1 MVELGLYG
9 LIKKHCLTREQ
20 MADILRLRRE
30 VKKYRYEAFKH
41 EYHTKGI
48 KQF

>member
-1 MVELGLYG
+1 MVVLGLYG
-9 LIKKHCLTREQ
+9 LMQKHNITRTQ
-20 MADILRLRRE
+20 LVDILRLRRE
-30 VKKYRYEAFKH
+30 LKKYRYEAFKH